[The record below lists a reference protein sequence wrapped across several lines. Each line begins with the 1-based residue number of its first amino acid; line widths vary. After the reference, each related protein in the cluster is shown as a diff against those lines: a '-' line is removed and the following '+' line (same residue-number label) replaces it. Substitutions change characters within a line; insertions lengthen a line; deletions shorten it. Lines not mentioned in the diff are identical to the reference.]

1 MEYSTNCGDPSSSGS
16 PARLMSLLSPA
27 TVSSKSSLAF
37 SLEELQEDIV
47 AHFVAGKPIIRNID
61 AIRNVFKFRD
71 DEIHHPCLSK

>member
-1 MEYSTNCGDPSSSGS
+1 M
-16 PARLMSLLSPA
+16 
-27 TVSSKSSLAF
+27 
-37 SLEELQEDIV
+37 